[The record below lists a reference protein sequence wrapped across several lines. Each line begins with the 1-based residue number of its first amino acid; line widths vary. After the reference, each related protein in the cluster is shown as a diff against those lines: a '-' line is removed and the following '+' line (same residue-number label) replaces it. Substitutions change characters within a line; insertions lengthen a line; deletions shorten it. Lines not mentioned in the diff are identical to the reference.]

1 MCNNENHKS
10 SGGKPKSVHL
20 ADVVFYYND
29 PYLKKRIYLHTDL
42 ISYAKDSISTV
53 KLRDAFKSLCMTIEC
68 AKDSDDWRAK
78 YSIESGE
85 SYEVRGFLFVHNHD
99 NEYANGFSERIDKI
113 NLNSLPMAPNTYLH
127 FLRPADIQRLYS
139 VGNDIIRLKKSGDLS
154 AEYTFYYPDL
164 VMWHRQGDIWG
175 HAATIE

>member
-42 ISYAKDSISTV
+42 TSYAKDSISTV

-85 SYEVRGFLFVHNHD
+85 SVEEFEYFLD
-99 NEYANGFSERIDKI
+99 SLSRYQMLDSEELIQIKVTHQTPDKNWRS
-113 NLNSLPMAPNTYLH
+113 NLHTA
-127 FLRPADIQRLYS
+127 
-139 VGNDIIRLKKSGDLS
+139 KKICKSMG
-154 AEYTFYYPDL
+154 
-164 VMWHRQGDIWG
+164 V
-175 HAATIE
+175 